1 MSGQFRTMQQM
12 RQMMTQQLQ
21 APAPPPVTY
30 VPPPVPVQQG
40 CRPCPVCQTQAG
52 AWTDWIQSTPE
63 IAAIAEKARSALEH
77 KFYDFVVVRY
87 RTQLVAGTNYAIQ
100 VQSGDF
106 VITLDVFQAPDGY
119 MQLNTPKGPIPL
131 VAGSGSGRQRQRGRN
146 RAWQ

>member
-30 VPPPVPVQQG
+30 VPPG
-40 CRPCPVCQTQAG
+40 CSQCPVCQTQAG
-52 AWTDWIQSTPE
+52 AWTDWIPSTPE
-63 IAAIAEKARSALEH
+63 IAEIAEKARAVLEH

-106 VITLDVFQAPDGY
+106 VITLDVFKAPDGY